1 MSQLPGSPQQQ
12 TPRGN
17 PIEPKTTPKTGSYV
31 TTNANGM
38 LELPYNQAF
47 GQASYDALQQANEGL
62 LGLKTATDQQGL
74 EYSQTKR
81 NQEMAYKS
89 LQGQTLNANAAQ
101 GTAFSSKYGN
111 AVTANAQ
118 GYANQMGDLENQN
131 TAFLQNAALQKTNI
145 MSGLNNTLAQQAQAY
160 AQELAKQA
168 GTLGYGKNKQQSVQS
183 SMPQKASPKPGSK
196 NSQAKMGS
204 KVLPTTKSYAHKT
217 KVLLTK
223 KPGSLSAS
231 EKKYLKDRGLMHAR
245 TLMIKKPGSLSKQE
259 KAALSKLG
267 LMQGKIAYNKRLGK

>member
-1 MSQLPGSPQQQ
+1 MSFQAGSPQQQ
-12 TPRGN
+12 TPRGG
-17 PIEPKTTPKTGSYV
+17 PIQVPTQPKSGSYV
-31 TTNANGM
+31 TTNASGM

-47 GQASYDALQQANEGL
+47 GQAGYDALAEANAGL
-62 LGLKTATDQQGL
+62 LGIKQETDKQAL
-74 EYSQTKR
+74 EYAQQKR

-111 AVTANAQ
+111 AVTTNAQ
-118 GYANQMGDLENQN
+118 GYANQMTDLENQN
-131 TAFLQNAALQKTNI
+131 TSFLQNAALQKTNI
-145 MSGLNNTLAQQAQAY
+145 MGNLNNTLAQQAQVY

-168 GTLGYGKNKQQSVQS
+168 GKLGYGKNVQQSVQKS
-183 SMPQKASPKPGSK
+183 QGAQPGGK
-196 NSQAKMGS
+196 NSEAKMGS

-223 KPGSLSAS
+223 KPGSLTSS
-231 EKKYLKDRGLMHAR
+231 EKKYLQDRGLLYAR
-245 TLMIKKPGSLSKQE
+245 TLMIKKPGSLNSKE

>member
-1 MSQLPGSPQQQ
+1 MSFQPGSPQQQ

-17 PIEPKTTPKTGSYV
+17 PIEQPKTPGSYV

-47 GQASYDALQQANEGL
+47 GQAGYDALQQANEGL
-62 LGLKTATDQQGL
+62 LGIKTATDTQALQYG
-74 EYSQTKR
+74 QTKR

-111 AVTANAQ
+111 AVTTNAQ

-183 SMPQKASPKPGSK
+183 SMPQKAAPKPGSK

>member
-17 PIEPKTTPKTGSYV
+17 PIEPLTTPKTGSYV

-111 AVTANAQ
+111 AVTTNAQ
-118 GYANQMGDLENQN
+118 GYANQMSDLENQN

-183 SMPQKASPKPGSK
+183 SMPKKAAPKPGSR